1 MHIYRYKNKQMY
13 INRYS
18 IDSSSDIRRNHDILV
33 VDMIIIL
40 EFMLKVVKVISPP
53 NSEGQPPPHPLD
65 GPWIPA

>member
-40 EFMLKVVKVISPP
+40 EFMLKVVKVMPTP
-53 NSEGQPPPHPLD
+53 
-65 GPWIPA
+65 

>member
-40 EFMLKVVKVISPP
+40 EFMLKVVKVISTP
-53 NSEGQPPPHPLD
+53 NSEGQPPPPLD